1 MIYVYVYRHS
11 TLWEFRT
18 QIPDLTFADLGWK
31 AKQSKDN
38 KPVAYALRPD
48 LERLMSI
55 QLLLQNT
62 DLVKWLKFHGKNML
76 MFMESDIS
84 HPSPIVDTD
93 CYVFYQR
100 GLD

>member
-1 MIYVYVYRHS
+1 MYRHA
-11 TLWEFRT
+11 TLWELRT
-18 QIPDLTFADLGWK
+18 QIPDLTIEDLGWETR
-31 AKQSKDN
+31 QSKDT
-38 KPVAYALRPD
+38 KPVTYALRPE

-93 CYVFYQR
+93 YYVFYQR